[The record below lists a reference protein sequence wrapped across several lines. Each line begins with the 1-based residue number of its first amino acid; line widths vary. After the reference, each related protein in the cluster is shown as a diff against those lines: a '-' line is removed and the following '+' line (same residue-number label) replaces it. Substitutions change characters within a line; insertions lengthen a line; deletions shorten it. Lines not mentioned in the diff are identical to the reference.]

1 MLYSKWRDKM
11 ENQNN
16 EIDLASELK
25 KFNDS
30 MLPFLKSLD
39 AEMKQLKMT
48 VQGLQEENH
57 RLSKSVEKLREEK
70 QQLSSEIDVLQNERR
85 KFDGSCILL
94 GAENK
99 ALEKNVGKLHE
110 MNFERG
116 RY

>member
-1 MLYSKWRDKM
+1 MDK
-11 ENQNN
+11 QNN

-48 VQGLQEENH
+48 VQKLQETNH
-57 RLSKSVEKLREEK
+57 QLSRTINRLEEEK

-94 GAENK
+94 GDENK
-99 ALEKNVGKLHE
+99 TLERNVGKIHE
-110 MNFERG
+110 INLERN

>member
-1 MLYSKWRDKM
+1 M

-39 AEMKQLKMT
+39 AELKHLKMT
-48 VQGLQEENH
+48 VQGLQEENN

-70 QQLSSEIDVLQNERR
+70 QRLGSKVEDLQVERR
-85 KFDGSCILL
+85 KFEGSCVLL
-94 GAENK
+94 GSENK
-99 ALEKNVGKLHE
+99 ALEKNIEKIKE
-110 MNFERG
+110 MNFERN

>member
-1 MLYSKWRDKM
+1 MDK
-11 ENQNN
+11 QNN

-48 VQGLQEENH
+48 VQKLQETNHQLSRTINRLEEENH
-57 RLSKSVEKLREEK
+57 RLRSKV
-70 QQLSSEIDVLQNERR
+70 DDLQVERR

-110 MNFERG
+110 MNFERN

>member
-1 MLYSKWRDKM
+1 M

-39 AEMKQLKMT
+39 AELKHLKMT
-48 VQGLQEENH
+48 VQGLQEENN

-85 KFDGSCILL
+85 KFDGSCVLL

-99 ALEKNVGKLHE
+99 ALENNVGKIHE
-110 MNFERG
+110 MNFERN